1 MKDSAQAPAPV
12 QIPWKMDF
20 FLLAAIWGSSF
31 LFMRMGTVEFGA
43 FPTAGMRVMIAT
55 AFLVPLVLMRGF
67 GTILLQNWKL
77 TMLAGI
83 LNSGIPFACFGF
95 ALLSIST
102 GLSAILNATVPLFG
116 AVIAWVWLGNK
127 LHGSRVVGL
136 ILGFAGVVLLA
147 WDKASFR
154 PDASGYSSGWAV
166 LACLLATFCYGVA
179 ASFTKRFLQG
189 VPSLVA
195 ATGSQIG
202 ASVGLLPL
210 TIAYWPEHG
219 VSNTAWL
226 AVLVLGVLCS
236 GISYVIY
243 FRMIERA
250 GPTRAL
256 SVTFGIP
263 VFALLYG
270 TVVLGEAIT
279 AWMLVCGV
287 IIVLGISLS
296 TGLVQSWLKATQP
309 TPQ

>member
-1 MKDSAQAPAPV
+1 MTAATTATA
-12 QIPWKMDF
+12 PWKMDF
-20 FLLAAIWGSSF
+20 LLLAAIWGSSF
-31 LFMRMGTVEFGA
+31 LFMRMGALELGA

-55 AFLVPLVLMRGF
+55 AFLLPLVFARGL
-67 GTILLQNWKL
+67 GPSLRQNWKL
-77 TMLAGI
+77 TLLVGI
-83 LNSGIPFACFGF
+83 INSGIPFACFGF

-116 AVIAWVWLGNK
+116 AVIAWAWLGDK

-136 ILGFAGVVLLA
+136 MLGFAGVVMLA

-189 VPSLVA
+189 IPSLVA

-202 ASVGLLPL
+202 ASIGLLPL
-210 TIAYWPEHG
+210 TIWFWPQSG
-219 VSNTAWL
+219 VSSKAWM
-226 AVLVLGVLCS
+226 AVLALGVLCT
-236 GISYVIY
+236 GIAYVVY

-270 TVVLGEAIT
+270 AVVLNEVIT
-279 AWMLVCGV
+279 GWMLLCGV
-287 IIVLGISLS
+287 IIVMGISLS
-296 TGLVQSWLKATQP
+296 TGLVQAWWKRRSP
-309 TPQ
+309 

>member
-1 MKDSAQAPAPV
+1 MTHATPTTAA
-12 QIPWKMDF
+12 PWKLDF

-31 LFMRMGTVEFGA
+31 LFMRMGAVELGA

-55 AFLVPLVLMRGF
+55 AFLIPLVLARGL
-67 GTILLQNWKL
+67 GRSMLQNWKL
-77 TMLAGI
+77 TLLVGI
-83 LNSGIPFACFGF
+83 MNSAIPFACFGF

-116 AVIAWVWLGNK
+116 AVIAWIWLGDK
-127 LHGSRVVGL
+127 LHGSRVLGL
-136 ILGFAGVVLLA
+136 VVGFAGVVMLA

-202 ASVGLLPL
+202 ASLGLLPL
-210 TIAYWPEHG
+210 TIWFWPQHD
-219 VSNTAWL
+219 VSSKAWF
-226 AVLVLGVLCS
+226 AVLALGVLCT
-236 GISYVIY
+236 GIAYVIY

-270 TVVLGEAIT
+270 AVVLNEVIT
-279 AWMLVCGV
+279 AWMLLCGV
-287 IIVLGISLS
+287 IIVVGISFS
-296 TGLVQSWLKATQP
+296 TGLAQSRWKR
-309 TPQ
+309 